1 MTLSVECANSKL
13 VDVVAF
19 ADADIEESVD
29 DRLVTA
35 DSLATA
41 CHVWQQLANSFQC
54 LLSKLRNSLL

>member
-19 ADADIEESVD
+19 VDAYIEESVD

-35 DSLATA
+35 DS
-41 CHVWQQLANSFQC
+41 
-54 LLSKLRNSLL
+54 NSLTWTISA

>member
-41 CHVWQQLANSFQC
+41 CHVWQQFPMSFV
-54 LLSKLRNSLL
+54 KT